1 MSHVTHISGR
11 STSHV
16 TYYRNISRD
25 KDRGRPMSHV
35 THISG
40 RSTSHV
46 INELCHAHAQAK
58 MLQSQL
64 AIESDIYNDA

>member
-1 MSHVTHISGR
+1 
-11 STSHV
+11 
-16 TYYRNISRD
+16 
-25 KDRGRPMSHV
+25 MSHV